1 MNKRVM
7 IAGGVAAALAIQ
19 IALAVTFMSGDD
31 AEADAAD
38 ADSDDEQVQDAK
50 AIYHNLRPP
59 FVVTL
64 PYGNRQFMLQA
75 DLAVMAEDPA
85 AIHAVIRHGPLI
97 RAEVISYLTD
107 LDPEVVR
114 SRDGKQTILDGLTE
128 LINDALR
135 SESEG
140 VDIESVLFNNLVMQ

>member
-19 IALAVTFMSGDD
+19 VALAVFYMSSDSSEVAGAGGEDQS
-31 AEADAAD
+31 ADT
-38 ADSDDEQVQDAK
+38 SQTL
-50 AIYHNLRPP
+50 YHNLRPP

-75 DLAVMAEDPA
+75 DLAVMAQEPA
-85 AIHAVIRHGPLI
+85 AIDAVIRHAPLI
-97 RAEVISYLTD
+97 RAEVIGYLTD
-107 LDPEVVR
+107 LDPQEVR
-114 SRDGKQTILDGLTE
+114 SRDGKQTILDGLAD

-140 VDIESVLFNNLVMQ
+140 VAIEAVLFNNLVMQ

>member
-19 IALAVTFMSGDD
+19 IALAVFYLSRDDGDV
-31 AEADAAD
+31 AETEG
-38 ADSDDEQVQDAK
+38 DEQPTDTAQTL
-50 AIYHNLRPP
+50 YHNLRPP

-75 DLAVMAEDPA
+75 DLAVMAHEPA
-85 AIHAVIRHGPLI
+85 AIDAVIRHAPLI
-97 RAEVISYLTD
+97 RAEIIGYLTD
-107 LDPEVVR
+107 LDPEQVR
-114 SRDGKQTILDGLTE
+114 SRDGKQVILDGLAD

-140 VDIESVLFNNLVMQ
+140 VVIDSVLFNNLVMQ

>member
-19 IALAVTFMSGDD
+19 IALAVFYMSGDSEEVAATD
-31 AEADAAD
+31 GSEQPADAT
-38 ADSDDEQVQDAK
+38 QTL
-50 AIYHNLRPP
+50 YHNLRPP

-75 DLAVMAEDPA
+75 DLAVMAHEPA
-85 AIHAVIRHGPLI
+85 AIDAVIRHAPLI

-107 LDPEVVR
+107 LDPEQVR
-114 SRDGKQTILDGLTE
+114 SRDGKQMILDGLAD

-140 VDIESVLFNNLVMQ
+140 VAIETVLFNNLVMQ

>member
-19 IALAVTFMSGDD
+19 IALAVFYMSGDGSD
-31 AEADAAD
+31 VAEAEGDDQPEDAA
-38 ADSDDEQVQDAK
+38 QTL
-50 AIYHNLRPP
+50 YHNLRPP

-75 DLAVMAEDPA
+75 DLAVMAQEPA
-85 AIHAVIRHGPLI
+85 AIDAVIRHAPLI
-97 RAEVISYLTD
+97 RAEVIGYLTD
-107 LDPEVVR
+107 LDPQEVR
-114 SRDGKQTILDGLTE
+114 SRDGKQIILDGLAD

-140 VDIESVLFNNLVMQ
+140 VAIEAVLFNNLVMQ